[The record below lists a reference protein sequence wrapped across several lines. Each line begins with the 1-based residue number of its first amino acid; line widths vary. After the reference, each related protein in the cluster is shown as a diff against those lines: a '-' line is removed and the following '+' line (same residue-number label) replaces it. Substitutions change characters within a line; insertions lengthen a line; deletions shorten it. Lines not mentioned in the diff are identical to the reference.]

1 MDLMRAFV
9 LTAPGSYEVQELPA
23 PVAGPGEVV
32 VDVER
37 VGVCGT
43 DMEFFTGTMAYL
55 HQGHA
60 AYPMRIGH
68 EWAGRVSAAGDG
80 VDPGWVGR
88 RVMGDTMLGCG
99 GCRRCLRGD
108 QHVCERRLEVGIRGG
123 LAGALAERLAV
134 PATSLHGLPDSV
146 DAVLGALVEPGGN
159 ALRAAEAA
167 ATRPGDRA
175 LVLGP
180 GTIGL
185 LVALFL
191 RAAGAE
197 VHLMGEN
204 TPSLAFAR
212 GLGFEHTWTE
222 DSLPDLPFDAVV
234 DATNAAR
241 LPHRAV
247 ELVEPGGRV
256 VYIGLAAVPSRIDTR
271 ALVLKDVTAVG
282 VLSASPGLDAA
293 IRAYATGVVDPR
305 PLVAATVALDDVG
318 PVLAGERPAGAG
330 AGPKVH
336 VDPRLRPHRRGGP
349 RPWED
354 PA

>member
-1 MDLMRAFV
+1 MRAFV
-9 LTAPGSYEVQELPA
+9 LTAPGTYEVQKVPA

-37 VGVCGT
+37 AGVCGT

-55 HQGHA
+55 HEGHA
-60 AYPMRIGH
+60 AYPMRLGH
-68 EWAGRVSAAGDG
+68 EWAGRVSVVGDG

-99 GCRRCLRGD
+99 VCRRCLKGGR
-108 QHVCERRLEVGIRGG
+108 HVCERRQEVGIRGG
-123 LAGALAERLAV
+123 RAGALAERLAV
-134 PATSLHGLPDSV
+134 PASSLHALPDSV

-180 GTIGL
+180 GAIGL

-191 RAAGAE
+191 RAAGTE
-197 VHLMGEN
+197 VHLMGRDAD
-204 TPSLAFAR
+204 SLAFAR
-212 GLGFEHTWTE
+212 SLGFAHAWTE
-222 DSLPDLPFDAVV
+222 DSLPGLPYDAVV
-234 DATNAAR
+234 DATNAAH
-241 LPHRAV
+241 LPGGAL

-256 VYIGLAAVPSRIDTR
+256 VYIGLAAEPSRIDTR

-282 VLSASPGLDAA
+282 ILSASPGLDAT
-293 IRAYATGVVDPR
+293 IHAYATGAVDPR
-305 PLVAATVALDDVG
+305 PLVAATVTLDEVG
-318 PVLAGERPAGAG
+318 PVLAGTRPAGAG
-330 AGPKVH
+330 AGPKIH
-336 VDPRLRPHRRGGP
+336 VTPGRGGA
-349 RPWED
+349 D
-354 PA
+354 